1 MDIVKIVSIG
11 LIATALSVYF
21 AKENKDYALYISLAA
36 GVIILMISISYIAPV
51 ISVINDFAQKT
62 TISSLQLKAVLKII
76 ATAYLAQF
84 ASEACKDAG
93 QGSIASKIETSA
105 RFMIVYFS
113 LPIILSLFEYISS
126 LL

>member
-1 MDIVKIVSIG
+1 MEIVRIVSIG
-11 LIATALSVYF
+11 LIAAVLSVF
-21 AKENKDYALYISLAA
+21 LAKENKDYALYIAIAA
-36 GVIILMISISYIAPV
+36 GVVILSLSFSYIGPV
-51 ISVINDFAQKT
+51 ISVINDFAQQT
-62 TISSLQLKAVLKII
+62 AISSIQLKAVLKII

-84 ASEACKDAG
+84 ASEACRDAD

-113 LPIILSLFEYISS
+113 LPIILTLFEYITS